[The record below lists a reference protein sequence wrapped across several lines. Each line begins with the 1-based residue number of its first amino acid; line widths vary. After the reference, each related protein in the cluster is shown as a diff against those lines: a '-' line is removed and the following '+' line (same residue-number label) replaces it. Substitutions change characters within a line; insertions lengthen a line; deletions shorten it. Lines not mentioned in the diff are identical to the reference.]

1 MTRYGRG
8 SSKRSALTWTSS
20 AERASVVRQPT
31 DGLKQPPMHYCT
43 DVPGQF
49 VERAKCGQLV
59 ALPHQ
64 LLDGDVDQ
72 TGRVV
77 HHLRRAMRFLHRDV
91 PTLRS
96 PTAHLEV
103 FAAARRETRALTHK
117 INRVEAAIDRRVAAL
132 YGLA

>member
-1 MTRYGRG
+1 MAAETSYQRRSLSCRAPFGSNCMPKIASRTCFPVAGSSRGWPLSMTRYGRG

-64 LLDGDVDQ
+64 LIDCDVDQ
-72 TGRVV
+72 TRRVV
-77 HHLRRAMRFLHRDV
+77 HHLRRAM
-91 PTLRS
+91 P
-96 PTAHLEV
+96 
-103 FAAARRETRALTHK
+103 
-117 INRVEAAIDRRVAAL
+117 
-132 YGLA
+132 